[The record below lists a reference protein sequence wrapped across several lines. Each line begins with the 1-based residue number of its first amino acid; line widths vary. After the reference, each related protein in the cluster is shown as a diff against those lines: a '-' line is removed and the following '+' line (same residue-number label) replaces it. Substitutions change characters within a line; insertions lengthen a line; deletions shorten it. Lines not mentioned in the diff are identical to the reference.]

1 MRRRPPR
8 YTRTDTRFPYTT
20 LFRSVGRPYQRYRL
34 CLDEGRP
41 FCSCN
46 RLPRSTTRDL
56 TMPAVTKRNQL
67 YCADYQ
73 GINEVA
79 YAITFQLKPGK
90 EQDFL
95 ALLQPVLRAMRH
107 ENTMFSTD
115 RKSKR
120 LNSSH

>member
-1 MRRRPPR
+1 MFVVIIIFFFSSRRRH
-8 YTRTDTRFPYTT
+8 TRCALVTGVQTCALPI
-20 LFRSVGRPYQRYRL
+20 
-34 CLDEGRP
+34 
-41 FCSCN
+41 SCN

-95 ALLQPVLRAMRH
+95 ALLQPVLLAIRH
-107 ENTMFSTD
+107 ENTMFSTTCVQNTTSY
-115 RKSKR
+115 KPA
-120 LNSSH
+120 

>member
-67 YCADYQ
+67 HCADYQ
-73 GINEVA
+73 RSEEHTSELQSLMRIS
-79 YAITFQLKPGK
+79 YAVFSLKTQTKNNYIYNKTHTITIKCHTQ
-90 EQDFL
+90 QT
-95 ALLQPVLRAMRH
+95 
-107 ENTMFSTD
+107 N
-115 RKSKR
+115 
-120 LNSSH
+120 